1 MEVGTYL
8 KPGKLIF
15 LGDAFDRAQ
24 DEKVIFV
31 ELQIFVR
38 CAKSRQCASLTEKNH
53 VRNQETLRGDGK
65 NLPLPTGNIPC
76 QVMKANP
83 SRQ

>member
-24 DEKVIFV
+24 AKKVIFV
-31 ELQIFVR
+31 ELQIFVG

-53 VRNQETLRGDGK
+53 FHQETLRGDGK

-76 QVMKANP
+76 QVMKVNP